1 MCATCGSAPV
11 GTNMRFDQAFAA
23 MCEGFRLR
31 RPGWNGRGMCVR
43 LANRHERPPYVKP
56 FLVLEGP
63 EHFGHV
69 SRRTEVEGAPGVMA
83 AVPWVPSQG
92 DLFAED
98 WEIVK

>member
-1 MCATCGSAPV
+1 M

-23 MCEGFRLR
+23 MREGFRLR

-69 SRRTEVEGAPGVMA
+69 SRRTEVDGAPGVMA